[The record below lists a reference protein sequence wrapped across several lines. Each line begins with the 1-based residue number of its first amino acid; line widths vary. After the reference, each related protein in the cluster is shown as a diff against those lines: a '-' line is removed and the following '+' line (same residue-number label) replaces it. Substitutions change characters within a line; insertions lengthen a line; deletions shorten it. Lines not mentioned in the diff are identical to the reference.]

1 MSQNESNSPTILFN
15 EWLAHPVTVR
25 FRHLLQEQLE
35 EIKTQWSRG
44 AYTSESLEKSA
55 MLNANMLGQC
65 EVIELLL
72 SLEANQLFPEQ
83 ASE

>member
-35 EIKTQWSRG
+35 EIKRQWSRG
-44 AYTSESLEKSA
+44 AYTTESIEGSA
-55 MLNANMLGQC
+55 MRTANALGQC
-65 EVIELLL
+65 EVLETLLE
-72 SLEANQLFPEQ
+72 LEASQLFAEQ
-83 ASE
+83 VND